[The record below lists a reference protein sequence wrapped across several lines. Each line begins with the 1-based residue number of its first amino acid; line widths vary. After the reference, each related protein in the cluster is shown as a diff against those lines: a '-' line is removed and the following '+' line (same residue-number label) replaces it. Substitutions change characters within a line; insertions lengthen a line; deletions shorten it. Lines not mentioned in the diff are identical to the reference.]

1 MKDTV
6 SPITPIT
13 PITGK
18 IRQAPRRAAFF
29 DVSGTLVRQALWNE
43 SGLAAYL
50 RHAVA
55 GDLMVLVSS
64 SPLPVVAPLA
74 ARLGADEMLTC
85 MRGHGKGY
93 AARTLMREYGFDPA
107 DCHAYADEA
116 ADLALLTEVGNPV
129 VVGDDPVL
137 LSHARRG
144 TWPVLS
150 E

>member
-1 MKDTV
+1 MNDTV
-6 SPITPIT
+6 APITPIT
-13 PITGK
+13 PITAK
-18 IRQAPRRAAFF
+18 TRRAPCKAAFF
-29 DVSGTLVRQALWNE
+29 DVGGTLVRQALWNQP
-43 SGLAAYL
+43 GLAAYL

-74 ARLGADEMLTC
+74 ARLGADEVFTC
-85 MRGHGKGY
+85 MRGQGKGY

-137 LSHARRG
+137 LRHARRG

>member
-1 MKDTV
+1 MGMSDTV
-6 SPITPIT
+6 APITPIT
-13 PITGK
+13 VKT
-18 IRQAPRRAAFF
+18 RQVPRKAAFF
-29 DVSGTLVRQALWNE
+29 DVGGTLVRRALWNE
-43 SGLAAYL
+43 PGLAAYV

-85 MRGHGKGY
+85 MRGRGKGY

-107 DCHAYADEA
+107 DCSAYADEA

-137 LSHARRG
+137 LRRARRS
-144 TWPVLS
+144 TWPVLGDD
-150 E
+150 